1 MSNSKLVS
9 YTRISPN
16 STNPRRNKIRKITIH
31 HTAGVLSLQTIGNVF
46 APKSRNASS
55 NYGVDSQGRVGMYV
69 EEKNCAWTSSS
80 LSNDHQ
86 AVTIE
91 VSNSQVG
98 GQWKVSDAALKA
110 TIELCIDICKRN
122 GIKKLNYTGD
132 ASGNL
137 TRHNMFSAT
146 TCPGPYLQS
155 KFPYIAREVNKA
167 LGNKPKS
174 YLSSGDKGNDVK
186 KLQQDLMAL
195 GYSLGSYGADGVYG
209 NDTVNAVKKFQKD
222 NKLTVDGIAGITT
235 LGKIDELLN
244 KEEKIVEYELK
255 EIKLNIHG
263 KEEKVEGIYQNHT
276 NYVPI
281 RLLEELGYDIDWKVE
296 TVIVTYKGD

>member
-31 HTAGVLSLQTIGNVF
+31 HTAGVLSLQTIGNIF
-46 APKSRNASS
+46 APRSRNASS
-55 NYGVDSQGRVGMYV
+55 HYGVDSQGRVGMYV

-80 LSNDHQ
+80 LANDHQ

-110 TIELCIDICKRN
+110 TIDLCIDICKRN
-122 GIKKLNYTGD
+122 NIKKLNYTGD

-137 TRHNMFSAT
+137 TRHNMFAAT

-155 KFPYIAREVNKA
+155 KFPHIVKEVNKA
-167 LGNKPKS
+167 LGGKPKE
-174 YLSSGDKGNDVK
+174 YLSSGDRGNDVK
-186 KLQQDLMAL
+186 KLQQDLIAL

-209 NDTVNAVKKFQKD
+209 NDTVKAVRKFQKD
-222 NKLTVDGIAGITT
+222 NKLKVDGIAGVGT

-244 KEEKIVEYELK
+244 EEEIVVENELK

-263 KEEKVEGIYQNHT
+263 KETKVEGVYKDFT

-281 RLLEELGYDIDWKVE
+281 RLLEELGYDVDWKDG
-296 TVIVTYKGD
+296 TVIINYKGD